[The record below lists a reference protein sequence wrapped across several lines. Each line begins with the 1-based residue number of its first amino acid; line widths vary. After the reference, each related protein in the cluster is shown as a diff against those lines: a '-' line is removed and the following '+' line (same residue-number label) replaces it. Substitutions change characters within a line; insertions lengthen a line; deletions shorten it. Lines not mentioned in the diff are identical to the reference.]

1 MAVFLR
7 SISIKIFG
15 VSLGLLVIMAAAAL
29 WSANVTEQVHLQ
41 LRTLNHSLFPL
52 TIALGDLDSAV
63 LVQELRAEAASK
75 PVDAAAAQSCRGA
88 IAAHSAGAADL
99 VKQAEALRERGAR
112 LAVLERNKIKM
123 ARIEPMIAELGFQ
136 EDRLRKAMLATC
148 DPDAGA
154 DVRQDALRQ
163 ARDVRRLTRNITA
176 EIRTFV
182 SEGALLVGSNQRFA
196 MQANLAMIG
205 SAALVGL
212 MLAWLVSRG
221 LTRPI
226 VRLQAGARAVSAGKL
241 DDAQVPVTSQD
252 EIGDVTRAFNTMVLD
267 LKEKDRIQET
277 FGQFVDPRI
286 VTSLIG
292 GGYHM
297 SAGEKHVATLFFS
310 DITGFTAIAE
320 RLAPSTLVD
329 LVNAYFSEMSAPIR
343 QNSGIIDKY
352 IGDAIMA
359 FWVPPFVDASTQ
371 AQLACAAAL
380 EQFARLDAFR
390 ARIPDL
396 VGLRRDIPVIDFRV
410 ALSSGEVVVGS
421 IGSDHARSFTVM
433 GDAVNFASR
442 LENVNKHYDTRLLID
457 DLTRDMAGDAIE
469 AREIDRI
476 AVSGRDQ
483 PVTVYELAAMA
494 GELTEERRALF
505 DLYATGLA
513 LYREGQWREAAD
525 AFGKA
530 LSGHPQDGPS
540 RTMLDRIERF
550 AAAPPAEWNGVWRF
564 TSK

>member
-1 MAVFLR
+1 MAVFFR

-29 WSANVTEQVHLQ
+29 WSANLTEQVHLQ

-63 LVQELRAEAASK
+63 LVQELRAEAATK
-75 PVDAAAAQSCRGA
+75 PADAAAAQRCRA
-88 IAAHSAGAADL
+88 AADTQSATAAAL
-99 VKQAEALRERGAR
+99 VKKAEGLRDLGAR
-112 LAVLERNKIKM
+112 LALLERNKIKM

-136 EDRLRKAMLATC
+136 QQRLRQAMLATC
-148 DPDAGA
+148 DLNAVM
-154 DVRQDALRQ
+154 DVTQDAQHQ
-163 ARDVRRLTRNITA
+163 ARDVRRMTRNITA

-196 MQANLAMIG
+196 MQANLVMIG

-286 VTSLIG
+286 VASLIG

-329 LVNAYFSEMSAPIR
+329 LVNAYFSEMSVPIR

-396 VGLRRDIPVIDFRV
+396 VGLRRDIPVINFRV

-494 GELTEERRALF
+494 GELTADRRAVF

-513 LYREGQWREAAD
+513 LYREGRWQDAAEAFRA
-525 AFGKA
+525 A
-530 LSGHPQDGPS
+530 LSRDPQDGPS
-540 RTMLDRIERF
+540 RTMLDRVERLV
-550 AAAPPAEWNGVWRF
+550 AAPPPAWDGIWRF
-564 TSK
+564 MSK

>member
-1 MAVFLR
+1 MAVFFR

-29 WSANVTEQVHLQ
+29 WSANLTEQVHLQ

-52 TIALGDLDSAV
+52 AITLGDLDSAV
-63 LVQELRAEAASK
+63 LVQELRAEAATK
-75 PVDAAAAQSCRGA
+75 PTDAAGVQRCRTTTATQSATAAA
-88 IAAHSAGAADL
+88 L
-99 VKQAEALRERGAR
+99 VKKAEGLRDLGAR
-112 LAVLERNKIKM
+112 LALLERNKIKM

-136 EDRLRKAMLATC
+136 QDRLRQAMLATC

-154 DVRQDALRQ
+154 DAMQDAQHQ
-163 ARDVRRLTRNITA
+163 ARDVRRMTRNITD
-176 EIRTFV
+176 EIRSFV

-196 MQANLAMIG
+196 MQANLVMIG

-286 VTSLIG
+286 VASLIG

-329 LVNAYFSEMSAPIR
+329 LVNAYFSEMSVPIR

-396 VGLRRDIPVIDFRV
+396 VGLRRDIPVIDFRI

-494 GELTEERRALF
+494 GELTDDRRALF
-505 DLYATGLA
+505 DLYAAGLA
-513 LYREGQWREAAD
+513 LYREGRWQDAAEA
-525 AFGKA
+525 FRSA
-530 LSGHPQDGPS
+530 LSRAPQDGPS
-540 RTMLDRIERF
+540 RTMLDRVERF

>member
-1 MAVFLR
+1 MAVFFR
-7 SISIKIFG
+7 SISTKIFG

-29 WSANVTEQVHLQ
+29 WSASLTEQVHLQ

-52 TIALGDLDSAV
+52 TTTLGDLDSAV
-63 LVQELRAEAASK
+63 LVQELRAETASK
-75 PVDAAAAQSCRGA
+75 TADMAAAQRCRATTAAESAAAAT
-88 IAAHSAGAADL
+88 L
-99 VKQAEALRERGAR
+99 VKKAEGLRDLGAR
-112 LAVLERNKIKM
+112 LALLERNKIKM
-123 ARIEPMIAELGFQ
+123 ARLEPMIAELGFQ
-136 EDRLRKAMLATC
+136 QDRLRRAMLTSC
-148 DPDAGA
+148 DVNAGA
-154 DVRQDALRQ
+154 NALHDAQHQ
-163 ARDVRRLTRNITA
+163 ARDVRRMTRNITA
-176 EIRTFV
+176 EIRAFV

-196 MQANLAMIG
+196 MQANLLMIG

-226 VRLQAGARAVSAGKL
+226 IRLQAGARAVSAGKL

-286 VTSLIG
+286 VASLIG

-380 EQFARLDAFR
+380 DQFARLDAFR

-396 VGLRRDIPVIDFRV
+396 VGLRRDIPVIDFRI

-494 GELTEERRALF
+494 GELAADRRALF
-505 DLYATGLA
+505 DLYAVGLA
-513 LYREGQWREAAD
+513 FYRQGQWHDAAK
-525 AFGKA
+525 AFHTA
-530 LSGHPQDGPS
+530 LSHDPQDGPS
-540 RTMLDRIERF
+540 RTMLDRVESF
-550 AAAPPAEWNGVWRF
+550 VTTPPADWNGIWRF

>member
-1 MAVFLR
+1 MALFFR
-7 SISIKIFG
+7 SISTKIFG

-29 WSANVTEQVHLQ
+29 WSASLTEQVHLQ

-52 TIALGDLDSAV
+52 TVTLGDLDSAV
-63 LVQELRAEAASK
+63 LVQELQAETAAK
-75 PVDAAAAQSCRGA
+75 PTDMAGVQRCRRTAIAQSATAAA
-88 IAAHSAGAADL
+88 L
-99 VKQAEALRERGAR
+99 VKKSEGLRDLGAR
-112 LAVLERNKIKM
+112 VALLERNKIKM

-136 EDRLRKAMLATC
+136 EDRLRQAMLATC
-148 DPDAGA
+148 DLNAGA
-154 DVRQDALRQ
+154 DAVRDAQHQ
-163 ARDVRRLTRNITA
+163 ARDVRRMTRNITA
-176 EIRTFV
+176 EIRAFV

-196 MQANLAMIG
+196 MQANLVMIG

-226 VRLQAGARAVSAGKL
+226 IRLQAGARAVSAGKL
-241 DDAQVPVTSQD
+241 DDAQVLVTSQD

-329 LVNAYFSEMSAPIR
+329 LVNAYFSEMSVPIR

-371 AQLACAAAL
+371 AQLACTAAL

-396 VGLRRDIPVIDFRV
+396 VGLRRDIPVIDFRI

-494 GELTEERRALF
+494 GELAPERRVLF
-505 DLYATGLA
+505 DLYAAGLA
-513 LYREGQWREAAD
+513 LYRHGQWPDAAEAFRA
-525 AFGKA
+525 A
-530 LSGHPQDGPS
+530 LSHDPHDGPS
-540 RTMLDRIERF
+540 RTMLERVERF
-550 AAAPPAEWNGVWRF
+550 AAAAPADWNGIWRF